1 MIDILRKSIKAERTG
16 DFLLHLET
24 VREMLPFLAAT
35 GHNNYTKAAWIYHQ
49 QMTQLKTTNL
59 ALYTQ
64 FLAGN
69 HVVRRTEGPFVGIST
84 DLAIEQVLMR
94 SIKSSG
100 GLTRGKGLGED
111 KRLIWLMCMPA
122 CAEIHKVMQDITGVS
137 MESTEQHVQ
146 HTDQSPARQKRDEK
160 DIKAILRFLVN
171 RNPFANLEAGLRSIS
186 SGRIASNEVNAE
198 KAETVGEK
206 ILHNMIRKNLQQVK
220 FKRDDQ
226 VTTMRMI
233 SKSGKEKALTQFDS
247 TLLFQRLIRIA
258 DHSPGSLEIAFSF
271 ELCGVPA
278 SLFDTG
284 GLPRHTNKSS
294 LAKNIWNE
302 ANQTNADIPSVE
314 LAYVFDG
321 GSLLHQVPW
330 SKGQKYSQ
338 LAQSYVDYI
347 VRKCKGQDCT
357 VVFDGYKEA
366 LSTKDAAHLRRTKQC
381 VSSPDISFDAD
392 MLVTEA
398 KDRFLS
404 NQTNKQRLI
413 DFLVELLSQNGIRTE
428 KAVSDADRLIA
439 KVALEKAK
447 TGHTLVVGEDTDIL
461 ILLLFH
467 LQPRYWPV
475 YFGNAKSGTN
485 TAKLWDIQMVQDE
498 LGNYLCQHL
507 LFVHAISGC
516 DTTSALYGLGKAVF
530 IKKAKKSASFRE
542 HAQKFLSTDGDKNVL
557 EKAGE
562 KVLVEVYGGKE
573 KDTLNK
579 LRYIK
584 YNQKLTTSTKA
595 FQPCSLPPTSS
606 AAKLHI
612 QRTCFQVQ
620 EWMQSDQDK
629 IDLNPLN

>member
-1 MIDILRKSIKAERTG
+1 MKMIDILRKSIKAERTG

-122 CAEIHKVMQDITGVS
+122 CAKIHKVMQDITGVS

-233 SKSGKEKALTQFDS
+233 
-247 TLLFQRLIRIA
+247 
-258 DHSPGSLEIAFSF
+258 
-271 ELCGVPA
+271 
-278 SLFDTG
+278 
-284 GLPRHTNKSS
+284 
-294 LAKNIWNE
+294 
-302 ANQTNADIPSVE
+302 
-314 LAYVFDG
+314 
-321 GSLLHQVPW
+321 
-330 SKGQKYSQ
+330 
-338 LAQSYVDYI
+338 
-347 VRKCKGQDCT
+347 
-357 VVFDGYKEA
+357 
-366 LSTKDAAHLRRTKQC
+366 
-381 VSSPDISFDAD
+381 
-392 MLVTEA
+392 
-398 KDRFLS
+398 
-404 NQTNKQRLI
+404 
-413 DFLVELLSQNGIRTE
+413 
-428 KAVSDADRLIA
+428 
-439 KVALEKAK
+439 
-447 TGHTLVVGEDTDIL
+447 
-461 ILLLFH
+461 
-467 LQPRYWPV
+467 
-475 YFGNAKSGTN
+475 
-485 TAKLWDIQMVQDE
+485 
-498 LGNYLCQHL
+498 
-507 LFVHAISGC
+507 
-516 DTTSALYGLGKAVF
+516 
-530 IKKAKKSASFRE
+530 
-542 HAQKFLSTDGDKNVL
+542 
-557 EKAGE
+557 
-562 KVLVEVYGGKE
+562 
-573 KDTLNK
+573 
-579 LRYIK
+579 
-584 YNQKLTTSTKA
+584 
-595 FQPCSLPPTSS
+595 
-606 AAKLHI
+606 
-612 QRTCFQVQ
+612 
-620 EWMQSDQDK
+620 
-629 IDLNPLN
+629 